1 MSRAKDLKGREKA
14 AILLVALGG
23 SAVAGVY
30 KFMDDSTI
38 ELLTLEIA
46 NMRRVNQET
55 KLDVL
60 KEAQETIMAREFMTQ
75 GGVDYARKLLE
86 QALGVEKAQD
96 ILRRITASLQV
107 RPFDFV
113 RHTDPQQLLSFI
125 QNEHPQTIALILSY
139 LSPDQAALVMGGL
152 PPALQWDVARRIARM
167 DRITPEVL
175 REVERVLERK
185 LSTVMGQDFT
195 SAGGVDAVVNI
206 INLVDRGTER
216 NIIEAMEEQ
225 DPELAEEI
233 KKRLFM
239 FDDIIGLDDRSLQRV
254 LREVD
259 LKDLGLALKGAS
271 EELRVKFFRN
281 MSKRAADMLKEDMDY
296 MGPVKVRMVEEAQQK
311 IVNVIRALEEA
322 GEIVI
327 ARGGEG
333 ELLV

>member
-14 AILLVALGG
+14 AVLLVALGG

-125 QNEHPQTIALILSY
+125 QNEHPQTISLILSY

>member
-14 AILLVALGG
+14 AVLLVALGG

-125 QNEHPQTIALILSY
+125 QNEHPQTISLILSY

-216 NIIEAMEEQ
+216 NIIEAMEEL

-327 ARGGEG
+327 ARGGEE

>member
-327 ARGGEG
+327 ARGGKE